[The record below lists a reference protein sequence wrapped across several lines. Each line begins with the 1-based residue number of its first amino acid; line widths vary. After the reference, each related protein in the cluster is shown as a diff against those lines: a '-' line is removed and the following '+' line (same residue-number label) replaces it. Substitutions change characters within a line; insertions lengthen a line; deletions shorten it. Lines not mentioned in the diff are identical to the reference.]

1 MGHFILGAII
11 IAIGAAIVIK
21 SGGLLNTFGRIGFF
35 EKYLGVEGG
44 SRLGYK
50 IIGVLTIFIGLLI
63 MINMIGG
70 FMTWLL
76 SPLLKYSNPKG

>member
-1 MGHFILGAII
+1 MGHFILGVVII
-11 IAIGAAIVIK
+11 VAGAFIVIK
-21 SGGLLNTFGRIGFF
+21 SAGMLNTFGRIGFF

-50 IIGVLTIFIGLLI
+50 IIGVLTIFLGLLI
-63 MINMIGG
+63 MTNMIGG